1 MINPSAEAVRRPRAD
16 AIRNRERVLEAAKA
30 VFSAGGP
37 DASLEAVA
45 RRAGGGIGGLYRH
58 FSARASLEAVARRAG
73 VGIGTLY
80 RHFPTREA
88 LFEAVYRRE
97 VQQLSELAE
106 SLKSEADP
114 VDALRRW
121 LRSNVEFVATKKG
134 MSAALALAVQ
144 SSSELTAFS
153 FDRLTKAVGAL
164 LDRAVAAGEIRAHIS
179 PEELLAAL
187 VGMCYIHDQPGW
199 HKSVARLLDVFVDG
213 LRVKNSIGGVG
224 KQAPQRD
231 ARQGAKAKPRR
242 QAPRIGRK

>member
-1 MINPSAEAVRRPRAD
+1 MADRTAATVRKPRAD
-16 AIRNRERVLEAAKA
+16 AVRNRERVLEAAKA

-45 RRAGGGIGGLYRH
+45 RRAG
-58 FSARASLEAVARRAG
+58 

-80 RHFPTREA
+80 RHFPTRES

-106 SLKSEADP
+106 QLKGEASP

-144 SSSELTAFS
+144 GSSELSAYS

-164 LDRAVAAGEIRAHIS
+164 LDRAVAAGEIRSDIS
-179 PEELLAAL
+179 PEDVLRTL
-187 VGMCYIHDQPGW
+187 VGMCYMHDQPGW
-199 HKSVARLLDVFVDG
+199 QKSVLRMVDVFVDG
-213 LRVKNSIGGVG
+213 LRVQSRADGT
-224 KQAPQRD
+224 APLAPLRD
-231 ARQGAKAKPRR
+231 DPPARAKAKPRR
-242 QAPRIGRK
+242 GSPEDSR

>member
-1 MINPSAEAVRRPRAD
+1 MADRTATIVRKPRAD
-16 AIRNRERVLEAAKA
+16 AVRNRERVLEAAKA

-45 RRAGGGIGGLYRH
+45 RRAG
-58 FSARASLEAVARRAG
+58 

-80 RHFPTREA
+80 RHFPTRES

-97 VQQLSELAE
+97 VQQLGELAE
-106 SLKSEADP
+106 QLKGEAAP

-144 SSSELTAFS
+144 GSSELSAYS

-164 LDRAVAAGEIRAHIS
+164 LDRAVAAGEIRSDIS
-179 PEELLAAL
+179 PEDLLRTL
-187 VGMCYIHDQPGW
+187 VGMCYMHDQPGW
-199 HKSVARLLDVFVDG
+199 QKSVLRMVDVFVDG
-213 LRVKNSIGGVG
+213 LRVQGRVDGTTT
-224 KQAPQRD
+224 PPPHRD
-231 ARQGAKAKPRR
+231 DPPPRKPRR
-242 QAPRIGRK
+242 HAPPEGSR

>member
-1 MINPSAEAVRRPRAD
+1 MTDQSAEIVRKPRAD
-16 AIRNRERVLEAAKA
+16 AVRNRERVLEAAKA

-45 RRAGGGIGGLYRH
+45 K
-58 FSARASLEAVARRAG
+58 RAG

-97 VQQLSELAE
+97 VEQLGELAE
-106 SLKSEADP
+106 QLKSEAAP

-134 MSAALALAVQ
+134 MSAALALAAHGT
-144 SSSELTAFS
+144 SELSTYS

-164 LDRAVAAGEIRAHIS
+164 LERAVTAGEIRADVG
-179 PEELLAAL
+179 PEDVLRAL
-187 VGMCYIHDQPGW
+187 VGMCYLHDQPGW
-199 HKSVARLLDVFVDG
+199 QASVLRLMDVFVDG
-213 LRVKNSIGGVG
+213 LCMQNNGARP
-224 KQAPQRD
+224 APSRD
-231 ARQGAKAKPRR
+231 DATDNAKGR
-242 QAPRIGRK
+242 APRGSRKSRK

>member
-1 MINPSAEAVRRPRAD
+1 MAPKSAATVRKPRAD

-37 DASLEAVA
+37 EASLEAVA
-45 RRAGGGIGGLYRH
+45 KK
-58 FSARASLEAVARRAG
+58 AG

-97 VQQLSELAE
+97 VQQLTELAE
-106 SLKSEADP
+106 QLKSEADP

-153 FDRLTKAVGAL
+153 FERLTKAVGAL
-164 LDRAVAAGEIRAHIS
+164 LDRAVAAGEIRSDIS
-179 PEELLAAL
+179 PEDILRAL
-187 VGMCYIHDQPGW
+187 VGMCYLHDQPGW
-199 HKSVARLLDVFVDG
+199 QNSVVRLLDVFVDG
-213 LRVKNSIGGVG
+213 LRVKGNAGG
-224 KQAPQRD
+224 
-231 ARQGAKAKPRR
+231 
-242 QAPRIGRK
+242 QAPRNSRRDEAPQSIRKKPPRPGSAKGRK